1 MTLEEPDAGTVE
13 VLDRR
18 LWPAPSEEEHRRAR
32 RNLGM
37 VFQQFNLFPHL
48 TVLANVTLALE
59 KVHGQA
65 PRAARERA
73 RELLEQVGLGDKSE
87 AYPASLSGG
96 QQQRVAIARAL
107 APRPAIMLFDEITSA
122 LDPELVSEVLE
133 VLLSL
138 AAKRE
143 TTMLIVTHEMRFA
156 RDVADRVAFFDAGQI
171 VEDGPPDQVLR
182 APSDPRTARFLES
195 VL

>member
-1 MTLEEPDAGTVE
+1 
-13 VLDRR
+13 
-18 LWPAPSEEEHRRAR
+18 
-32 RNLGM
+32 
-37 VFQQFNLFPHL
+37 
-48 TVLANVTLALE
+48 
-59 KVHGQA
+59 
-65 PRAARERA
+65 
-73 RELLEQVGLGDKSE
+73 
-87 AYPASLSGG
+87 
-96 QQQRVAIARAL
+96 
-107 APRPAIMLFDEITSA
+107 MLFDEITSA